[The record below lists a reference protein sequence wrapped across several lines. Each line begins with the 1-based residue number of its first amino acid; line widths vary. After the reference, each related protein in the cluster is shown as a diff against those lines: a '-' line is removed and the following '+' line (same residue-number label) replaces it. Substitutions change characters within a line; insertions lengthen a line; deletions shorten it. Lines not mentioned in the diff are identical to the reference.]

1 MDFFVDL
8 ILNHVFIK
16 YNFLI
21 ELGFV
26 FVDTEAEIVFDEELD
41 EVAVLFDL
49 FIAVDV
55 DLLEELDCFFRSTRI
70 IECFRQFFNNSLL
83 LIVEHFPQTVIC
95 SLTQRNVEHF
105 ATCGC

>member
-1 MDFFVDL
+1 MSNFDVAQNLSEQCCYVVLDFFVDL

-55 DLLEELDCFFRSTRI
+55 DLLEELDCFF
-70 IECFRQFFNNSLL
+70 
-83 LIVEHFPQTVIC
+83 
-95 SLTQRNVEHF
+95 
-105 ATCGC
+105 